1 VANTLQLKCIFNLR
15 GWLLPRARKLVVG
28 AIAPIE
34 FEEPIALPDGRELI
48 TLHDAPRSSPSCRS
62 ASTTRRNGSGHRG
75 AHAGGQH
82 GGPAMR
88 AQIGMMRALFRDEKP
103 VPTRREKPAK
113 KYRIV

>member
-1 VANTLQLKCIFNLR
+1 VHFQSKGLAAVSCAPSAKAGRDQQ
-15 GWLLPRARKLVVG
+15 G

-82 GGPAMR
+82 GGPAMM
-88 AQIGMMRALFRDEKP
+88 AQIGVMRALFRDEKP

-113 KYRIV
+113 KYRIA